1 MQITQRDLALIR
13 RLQSRKTRREF
24 GKFLVEGVRCV
35 RVLVESN
42 YIVDKVLVN
51 ESLLTETG
59 REFLKEHKRL
69 PVNVLEARKFKQIAS
84 EKSSQG
90 IIAVA
95 NIKRLK
101 NIDPCKTSLLMAAQT
116 ISDPSNLGSIIRTSV
131 AFGARVMI
139 TADSADIYSSRVI
152 SASSGYIFK
161 AEPEVCKSLIER
173 LTFFK
178 KNSFE
183 IWGADT
189 AGKTLGKI
197 AKASRRVALVVGNEA
212 FGLSPEIR
220 AVLDRTIKIPISTE
234 VESLSAPVAAAVML
248 YALSGKI
255 GLRF

>member
-1 MQITQRDLALIR
+1 MQITQRDLTLVR
-13 RLQSRKTRREF
+13 KLQSRKTRREF

-35 RVLVESN
+35 RVLIESN
-42 YIVDKVLVN
+42 YIVDKILVN

-59 REFLKEHKRL
+59 RAFLKEHKRL
-69 PVNVLEARKFKQIAS
+69 PVSFLEARRFKQVAS

-101 NIDPCKTSLLMAAQT
+101 NIDPSKISLVLAAQT
-116 ISDPSNLGSIIRTSV
+116 ISDPSNLGSIIRSSF
-131 AFGARVMI
+131 AFGARLMVSS
-139 TADSADIYSSRVI
+139 DSADIYSSRVI

-173 LTFFK
+173 LSFFK

-189 AGKTLGKI
+189 TGKALGK
-197 AKASRRVALVVGNEA
+197 AARAPRKVALVVGNEA

-220 AVLDRTIKIPISTE
+220 AVLDRTIKIPISPE

-255 GLRF
+255 GL